1 MNDEFSSLSEMY
13 DRINYLEARVK
24 DLEEENEHLYQE
36 LEDKEYLLTS
46 KDGED
51 N

>member
-13 DRINYLEARVK
+13 DRINYLENRVK
-24 DLEEENEHLYQE
+24 DLEEENEHLHQE
-36 LEDKEYLLTS
+36 LEDKEYLLNYQEQ
-46 KDGED
+46 ED